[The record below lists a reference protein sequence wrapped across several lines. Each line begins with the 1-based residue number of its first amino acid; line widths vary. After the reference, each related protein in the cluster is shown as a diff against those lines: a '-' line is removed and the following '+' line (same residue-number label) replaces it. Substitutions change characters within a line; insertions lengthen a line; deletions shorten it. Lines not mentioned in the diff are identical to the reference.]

1 MAKITKKDLEGLTS
15 DEIKSF
21 YTSENTTVFHIS
33 PIKEYLVEGKDI
45 YELGNRINRV
55 ERLLNIIIVE
65 RFINNTL

>member
-1 MAKITKKDLEGLTS
+1 MAKITKQDLEGLTS
-15 DEIKSF
+15 NEIKSF

-33 PIKEYLVEGKDI
+33 PIKEYLEEGKEI